1 MVLIAFFGIFVALI
15 WIGVTG
21 QVSLGGFAVGYAIGV
36 ATLTLLRKLGV
47 TFHYSLRPDQPF
59 VFLVYMAVIFW
70 NGLISSLQVVKLVL
84 SPKIELRTGIVALP
98 TGDDSDDQEL
108 AALSAHGINMSP
120 GQLVIDF
127 DDRGT
132 LYIHCLDL
140 EASLPTLEIE
150 QRRRLLLLQR
160 ILGRK

>member
-1 MVLIAFFGIFVALI
+1 MGLSAFFSIFVALI

-70 NGLISSLQVVKLVL
+70 NGLISSLQ
-84 SPKIELRTGIVALP
+84 
-98 TGDDSDDQEL
+98 D
-108 AALSAHGINMSP
+108 
-120 GQLVIDF
+120 
-127 DDRGT
+127 
-132 LYIHCLDL
+132 
-140 EASLPTLEIE
+140 
-150 QRRRLLLLQR
+150 
-160 ILGRK
+160 